1 MRQTKII
8 EIDYFDG
15 KEEKTVKIKIERI
28 PQSIIRDYGEVSSVM
43 SAVFKASEELKR
55 IAMKK
60 GDIVFSRDKD
70 AKRKIDEL
78 AEEELEHIDIINSL
92 SNDDFYS
99 KRYALII
106 KLLKKN
112 GITDEKLL
120 TREFWE
126 DDVDNEISATFLEQ
140 VIYKDFEP
148 DNGKKKAQKV

>member
-60 GDIVFSRDKD
+60 GDLVFSRDKD

-92 SNDDFYS
+92 SNDDFFVS
-99 KRYALII
+99 KAGRCQR
-106 KLLKKN
+106 K
-112 GITDEKLL
+112 
-120 TREFWE
+120 
-126 DDVDNEISATFLEQ
+126 
-140 VIYKDFEP
+140 
-148 DNGKKKAQKV
+148 